1 MGTWPHAPSRSIAVP
16 GAYIVTSGT
25 YQKVKLCDTEE
36 KLELLTTVLLSSLE
50 DTGWQLQAWSVFAN
64 HYHFVGISPD
74 TGLGL
79 TRLMRRIHGISAREL
94 NRMDGTLGRT
104 VWYRCW
110 DTKITS
116 SSAHY
121 ARLAYVHRNPVKHG
135 LVEDAVHYRWCS
147 AKWLEE
153 QGEPSFVNTIY
164 SFKTDHVKV
173 YDDF

>member
-1 MGTWPHAPSRSIAVP
+1 
-16 GAYIVTSGT
+16 
-25 YQKVKLCDTEE
+25 
-36 KLELLTTVLLSSLE
+36 
-50 DTGWQLQAWSVFAN
+50 
-64 HYHFVGISPD
+64 
-74 TGLGL
+74 
-79 TRLMRRIHGISAREL
+79 
-94 NRMDGTLGRT
+94 MDGTLGRT